1 LYINILLKYRKGV
14 KLIEVEI
21 KSKLND
27 FNVVKE
33 RLKELNIIKVGEEVQ
48 EDTYLERNDIKFA
61 KNDKALRIRKI
72 IKENNETIV
81 ITYKGP
87 KINKI
92 SKTREE
98 IESTVVDGENI
109 LKIFEK
115 LGFYR
120 GGFVKKIREIY
131 KFKEYIISL
140 DNVEGLN
147 PYIEIEVDLE
157 DDTNYQDSIDK
168 IYAIFNELNIRNEFE
183 RTSYLELLQLKN
195 KKK

>member
-1 LYINILLKYRKGV
+1 M
-14 KLIEVEI
+14 IEVEI

-27 FNVVKE
+27 FNSVKE
-33 RLKELNIIKVGEEVQ
+33 RLKELNIIKISEEVQ
-48 EDTYLERNDIKFA
+48 EDIYLDRKDIKFA

-72 IKENNETIV
+72 IKENSENIV

-115 LGFYR
+115 LGFYK

-140 DNVEGLN
+140 DNVEGLD

-157 DDTNYQDSIDK
+157 DDADYQDSIDK
-168 IYAIFNELNIRNEFE
+168 IYAIFNELNIINGFE

-195 KKK
+195 KNK